1 MLDPMLIKDRIET
14 AAQTLTS
21 GERKLAAAILS
32 DYPFAG
38 LASIQEL
45 AKHAEVSPASI
56 SRFVAKIGLEGY
68 QDFQR
73 DLIAE
78 LKEGHRSPVQL
89 HQAGRPVNGGYLSD
103 FIAKAASQMA
113 MAANAITEDQFFQ
126 ICALLTDRK
135 RSVYVLGGRISDTIA
150 RHLSFHLRQI
160 RKDVFHLPDNPEGW
174 PEYLL
179 RMRAGDILYLVD
191 FRRYQP
197 ALEALSKTAREERS
211 VRVVLMTDK
220 WISPI
225 SKHAHEVMPVP
236 IESGTLWDTYSA
248 ALSVTEAIVT
258 RIAEENWDQTRARI
272 KAWDALRL
280 TPKDDKK

>member
-1 MLDPMLIKDRIET
+1 MLIKDRIEN
-14 AAQTLTS
+14 AAETLTS

-38 LASIQEL
+38 LSSIQEL
-45 AKHAEVSPASI
+45 ARHAEVSPPSI
-56 SRFVAKIGLEGY
+56 SRFVTKIGLDGY

-73 DLIAE
+73 DLVAE

-89 HQAGRPVNGGYLSD
+89 HKGERAVHGGYLKD
-103 FIAKAASQMA
+103 FISKSASQMA
-113 MAANAITEDQFFQ
+113 VAADAITESQFDQ
-126 ICALLTDRK
+126 ICTLLTDPK

-179 RMRAGDILYLVD
+179 RMRSGDILYIVD
-191 FRRYQP
+191 VRRYQ
-197 ALEALSKTAREERS
+197 ASLEQLAKAASGNRSAR
-211 VRVVLMTDK
+211 VILMTDK

-225 SKHAHEVMPVP
+225 AKHAHEVLPVP
-236 IESGTLWDTYSA
+236 IDCGTLWDTYSA
-248 ALSVTEAIVT
+248 ALAVTEAIVT
-258 RIAEENWDQTRARI
+258 RIAEDNWDQTRDRI
-272 KAWDALRL
+272 KAWDALRF
-280 TPKDDKK
+280 TSQEHED